1 MTNRAL
7 NSKSERLSS
16 ANEMRTEDTTTQ
28 EYDNKRN
35 PEDIQA
41 SRTSFLAIR
50 LRCKTS
56 SGCQKTNLTLININP
71 ELKKT

>member
-1 MTNRAL
+1 
-7 NSKSERLSS
+7 
-16 ANEMRTEDTTTQ
+16 MRTEDTTTQ